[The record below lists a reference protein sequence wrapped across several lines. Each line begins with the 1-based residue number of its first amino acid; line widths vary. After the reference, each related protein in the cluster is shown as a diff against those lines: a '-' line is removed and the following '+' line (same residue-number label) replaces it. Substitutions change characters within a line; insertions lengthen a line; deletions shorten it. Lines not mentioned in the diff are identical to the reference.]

1 MTSTSFAPASPNRLW
16 VVSNR
21 HSQFFSPDV
30 IFSSREDAEAEAQRL
45 SKFSEEGAA
54 CWVDTL
60 EDRLFDIRENSLTV
74 RR

>member
-1 MTSTSFAPASPNRLW
+1 MTSTSSAPTSPSRLW

-21 HSQFFSPDV
+21 YTQFFSPDV

-45 SKFSEEGAA
+45 SKLCEESP

-60 EDRLFDIRENSLTV
+60 EDRMFDIRENSLTV

>member
-1 MTSTSFAPASPNRLW
+1 MTSSAPICPSRLW

-30 IFSSREDAEAEAQRL
+30 IYSSREDAEAEAQRQMHFCPE
-45 SKFSEEGAA
+45 SPV
-54 CWVDTL
+54 WVDTL
-60 EDRLFDIRENSLTV
+60 EDRMFDIRENSLTV

>member
-1 MTSTSFAPASPNRLW
+1 MTSSAPICPSRLW

-30 IFSSREDAEAEAQRL
+30 IYSSREEAEAEAQRL

-60 EDRLFDIRENSLTV
+60 EDRIFDIRENSLTV